1 MKTELVRDWMT
12 PDPVCATPDLTLP
25 EAHQLLDEHHIR
37 RLPVVDK
44 QGHLIGIV
52 TQGDIRGA
60 EPSGA
65 TSLSIFELNYLLSRL
80 TVDRIM
86 TQHPVTITPDT
97 TIGEAARL
105 MLDKKI
111 AGLPVLEGDRVVGIL
126 TESDIF
132 RLVVWMWQKEKQGDV
147 LAYT

>member
-12 PDPVCATPDLTLP
+12 PDPICASPDMTLP
-25 EAHQLLDEHHIR
+25 EAHKLLEEHHIR

-44 QGHLIGIV
+44 RGRLVGIV

-60 EPSGA
+60 QPSEA

-80 TVDRIM
+80 TLDRIL
-86 TQHPVTITPDT
+86 TKNPVTITPDT

-105 MLDKKI
+105 MLSKKI
-111 AGLPVLEGDRVVGIL
+111 AGLPVVDDGRVVGIL

-132 RLVVWMWQKEKQGDV
+132 RVVVWMWEKETKGEV